1 MQVTLVLTLPDDQDR
16 SRTWLPAAL
25 TSLGHDVDV
34 VDRPGLEPDQA
45 AALGYQVAET
55 WATRRPDVV
64 LAVGWVAGLATQV
77 ATREVPVPVLLRL
90 PRPGRSGS
98 AAVTRVERALAR
110 SGARLLARSPS
121 ELDVLAGLGAPRS
134 AIRVLPEAV
143 EAGATN
149 GATNGATK
157 TGSADAPPVVV
168 ATDDSAAEVSAVLEG
183 MAAGR
188 PAVVLDRGIL
198 GDLVADHVTGLV
210 VRAEPDLP
218 AAVRSLAADGM
229 RREAMGMAAA
239 DRVQACFATEVVV
252 EALGRLVDEAGR
264 PAYAQV

>member
-1 MQVTLVLTLPDDQDR
+1 MQVTVLRTLPPDQDR
-16 SRTWLPAAL
+16 SRAWLPDAL
-25 TSLGHDVDV
+25 TTLGHDADV

-55 WATRRPDVV
+55 WRTRRPDVV
-64 LAVGWVAGLATQV
+64 LAVGWVAGLATLV

-98 AAVTRVERALAR
+98 TAVTRVERALAH
-110 SGARLLARSPS
+110 SGARLLASSPS
-121 ELDVLAGLGAPRS
+121 ELDARAGLGAARD
-134 AIRVLPEAV
+134 AVRVLPEAV
-143 EAGATN
+143 DAGA
-149 GATNGATK
+149 
-157 TGSADAPPVVV
+157 ADGLTSNEPIVV

-198 GDLVADHVTGLV
+198 ADLVADQVTGLV
-210 VRAEPDLP
+210 VRAERDVA
-218 AAVRSLAADGM
+218 AAVRGLAADGM

-239 DRVQACFATEVVV
+239 DRVQACFTTAVDVD
-252 EALGRLVDEAGR
+252 ALGRLVDEAGR

>member
-1 MQVTLVLTLPDDQDR
+1 MQVTVLLTLPPDQDR
-16 SRTWLPAAL
+16 SRSWLPDAL
-25 TSLGHDVDV
+25 TALGHDVDV
-34 VDRPGLEPDQA
+34 VDRPGLEPDRA

-55 WATRRPDVV
+55 WTARRPDVV
-64 LAVGWVAGLATQV
+64 LAVGWVAGLATLV

-110 SGARLLARSPS
+110 SGARLLASAPS
-121 ELDVLAGLGAPRS
+121 ELDALAGLGAPRG
-134 AIRVLPEAV
+134 AIRVLPEPV
-143 EAGATN
+143 DAGAGTATTTTPPA
-149 GATNGATK
+149 GAE
-157 TGSADAPPVVV
+157 PVVV
-168 ATDDSAAEVSAVLEG
+168 ATDDSAADVSAVLEG

-188 PAVVLDRGIL
+188 AAVVVDRGIL

-210 VRAEPDLP
+210 VRTERDLP
-218 AAVRSLAADGM
+218 AAVHALAADGM

-239 DRVQACFATEVVV
+239 DRVEACFATAVVV

-264 PAYAQV
+264 PAYAPV

>member
-1 MQVTLVLTLPDDQDR
+1 MQVTLLLTLPTDQDR
-16 SRTWLPAAL
+16 SRSWLPDAL
-25 TSLGHDVDV
+25 TALGHDVDV

-45 AALGYQVAET
+45 AALGYQVADT
-55 WATRRPDVV
+55 WSTRRPDVA
-64 LAVGWVAGLATQV
+64 LAVGWVAGLATHV
-77 ATREVPVPVLLRL
+77 ATREVPVPVLLSL

-121 ELDVLAGLGAPRS
+121 ELAVLADLGAPRG

-143 EAGATN
+143 DAVAAGET
-149 GATNGATK
+149 TK
-157 TGSADAPPVVV
+157 TGSAGAEPVVV

-198 GDLVADHVTGLV
+198 GDLVADRVTGLV
-210 VRAEPDLP
+210 VPAERDLP

-229 RREAMGMAAA
+229 RRDAMGMAAA
-239 DRVQACFATEVVV
+239 DRAQACFATEVVV
-252 EALGRLVDEAGR
+252 ETLGRLVDEAGR
-264 PAYAQV
+264 PAFAQV

>member
-1 MQVTLVLTLPDDQDR
+1 
-16 SRTWLPAAL
+16 
-25 TSLGHDVDV
+25 
-34 VDRPGLEPDQA
+34 
-45 AALGYQVAET
+45 
-55 WATRRPDVV
+55 
-64 LAVGWVAGLATQV
+64 
-77 ATREVPVPVLLRL
+77 
-90 PRPGRSGS
+90 
-98 AAVTRVERALAR
+98 VERALAR

-121 ELDVLAGLGAPRS
+121 ELDVLAGLGAPRGV
-134 AIRVLPEAV
+134 IRVLPEAV
-143 EAGATN
+143 DAGATDR
-149 GATNGATK
+149 TK
-157 TGSADAPPVVV
+157 TGSAGDQPVVV
-168 ATDDSAAEVSAVLEG
+168 ATDDSDAEVTAVLEG

-229 RREAMGMAAA
+229 RQEAMGMAAA

-252 EALGRLVDEAGR
+252 ETLGRLVDEAGR

>member
-1 MQVTLVLTLPDDQDR
+1 MQVTLLLTLSPDEDR
-16 SRTWLPAAL
+16 CRTWLPEAL
-25 TSLGHDVDV
+25 TALGHDVDL

-45 AALGYQVAET
+45 ATLGYQVAET
-55 WATRRPDVV
+55 WTTRRPDVV

-121 ELDVLAGLGAPRS
+121 ERDVLAGLGAPRGS
-134 AIRVLPEAV
+134 IRVLPEAV
-143 EAGATN
+143 DARATDE
-149 GATNGATK
+149 TTK
-157 TGSADAPPVVV
+157 TGSAEADPVVV

-210 VRAEPDLP
+210 VRAEGDLP
-218 AAVRSLAADGM
+218 AAVRTLASDGM

-239 DRVQACFATEVVV
+239 DRVQACFVTEVVV

>member
-1 MQVTLVLTLPDDQDR
+1 MQVTLLLTLPPDQDR
-16 SRTWLPAAL
+16 SRSWLPDAL
-25 TSLGHDVDV
+25 IALGHDVDV

-45 AALGYQVAET
+45 AALGYQVADT
-55 WATRRPDVV
+55 WTARRPDVV

-110 SGARLLARSPS
+110 TGARLLARSPS
-121 ELDVLAGLGAPRS
+121 ELAVLAGGLGAPRS

-143 EAGATN
+143 DVVAAGET
-149 GATNGATK
+149 TK
-157 TGSADAPPVVV
+157 TGSAGAEPVVV

-210 VRAEPDLP
+210 VRAERDLP
-218 AAVRSLAADGM
+218 DAVRSLAADGM

>member
-1 MQVTLVLTLPDDQDR
+1 MQVTVLLTLPPDQDR
-16 SRTWLPAAL
+16 SRSWLPDAL
-25 TSLGHDVDV
+25 TALGHDVDV
-34 VDRPGLEPDQA
+34 VDRPGLEPDRA

-55 WATRRPDVV
+55 WTARRPDVV
-64 LAVGWVAGLATQV
+64 LAVGWVAGLATLV

-110 SGARLLARSPS
+110 SGARLLASAPS
-121 ELDVLAGLGAPRS
+121 ELDALAAPGCTTGRDPGAARARRRRGHRRTNP
-134 AIRVLPEAV
+134 A
-143 EAGATN
+143 AGAE
-149 GATNGATK
+149 
-157 TGSADAPPVVV
+157 PVVV
-168 ATDDSAAEVSAVLEG
+168 ATDDSAADVSAVLEG

-188 PAVVLDRGIL
+188 AAVVVDRGIL

-210 VRAEPDLP
+210 VRTERDLP
-218 AAVRSLAADGM
+218 AAVRALAADGM

-239 DRVQACFATEVVV
+239 DRVEACFATAVVV

-264 PAYAQV
+264 PAYAPV

>member
-1 MQVTLVLTLPDDQDR
+1 MQVTLLLTLPLDQDR
-16 SRTWLPAAL
+16 SRTWLSAAL
-25 TSLGHDVDV
+25 TTLGHDVDV
-34 VDRPGLEPDQA
+34 VDRPGLEPDRA

-55 WATRRPDVV
+55 LTTRRPDVV
-64 LAVGWVAGLATQV
+64 LAVGWVAGLAAQV
-77 ATREVPVPVLLRL
+77 VTREVPVPVLLRL

-121 ELDVLAGLGAPRS
+121 ELDVLAGLGAPRG

-143 EAGATN
+143 DTGAAGET
-149 GATNGATK
+149 TK
-157 TGSADAPPVVV
+157 TGSAGAEPVVV
-168 ATDDSAAEVSAVLEG
+168 AIDDSAAEITAVLEG

-188 PAVVLDRGIL
+188 PTVVLDRGIL

-210 VRAEPDLP
+210 VPAERDLP

-264 PAYAQV
+264 PAYAPV

>member
-1 MQVTLVLTLPDDQDR
+1 MQVTVLRTLPPDQDR
-16 SRTWLPAAL
+16 SRAWLPDAL
-25 TSLGHDVDV
+25 TSLGHDVHV
-34 VDRPGLEPDQA
+34 VDRPGLEPDRA
-45 AALGYQVAET
+45 APLGYQVAQT
-55 WATRRPDVV
+55 WQTRQPDVV
-64 LAVGWVAGLATQV
+64 LAVGWVAGLATVV

-110 SGARLLARSPS
+110 SGARLLASSPS
-121 ELDVLAGLGAPRS
+121 ELEALADLGAPRD
-134 AIRVLPEAV
+134 AVRVLPEAV
-143 EAGATN
+143 DAGI
-149 GATNGATK
+149 
-157 TGSADAPPVVV
+157 ADGTPLAGEEPFVV

-198 GDLVADHVTGLV
+198 ADLVADRVTGLV
-210 VRAEPDLP
+210 VRAERDVP

-239 DRVQACFATEVVV
+239 DRVQACFATAVVV
-252 EALGRLVDEAGR
+252 DALGRLVEEAGR

>member
-1 MQVTLVLTLPDDQDR
+1 MQVTLLLTLPDDQDR

-25 TSLGHDVDV
+25 TTLGHDVDV
-34 VDRPGLEPDQA
+34 VDRPALEPENA
-45 AALGYQVAET
+45 AALGYQVAKT
-55 WATRRPDVV
+55 WTTRRPDVV

-121 ELDVLAGLGAPRS
+121 ELDVLAGLGAPRG
-134 AIRVLPEAV
+134 AIRVLPEPVDAV
-143 EAGATN
+143 PAGGNRSAGAE
-149 GATNGATK
+149 
-157 TGSADAPPVVV
+157 PVVV

-188 PAVVLDRGIL
+188 PAVVLDCGIL

-210 VRAEPDLP
+210 VRAERDLP

-239 DRVQACFATEVVV
+239 DRVQACFTTEVVAG
-252 EALGRLVDEAGR
+252 ALGRLVDEAGR

>member
-1 MQVTLVLTLPDDQDR
+1 MQVAVLRTLPPDQDR
-16 SRTWLPAAL
+16 SRAWLPDAL
-25 TSLGHDVDV
+25 TSLGHDVHV
-34 VDRPGLEPDQA
+34 IDRPGLEPDRA
-45 AALGYQVAET
+45 AALGYQVAAT
-55 WATRRPDVV
+55 WQTRRPDVV
-64 LAVGWVAGLATQV
+64 LAVGWVAGLATLV

-98 AAVTRVERALAR
+98 AAVTRVEGALAR
-110 SGARLLARSPS
+110 SGARLLASSPS
-121 ELDVLAGLGAPRS
+121 ELAALAGLGAPRD

-143 EAGATN
+143 DPGAAADNAG
-149 GATNGATK
+149 K
-157 TGSADAPPVVV
+157 EPFVV
-168 ATDDSAAEVSAVLEG
+168 ATDDSAVEVSAVLEG

-210 VRAEPDLP
+210 VRAERDIP
-218 AAVRSLAADGM
+218 AAVRSLAADEM

-239 DRVQACFATEVVV
+239 DRIQACFATAVVV
-252 EALGRLVDEAGR
+252 DALGRLVDEAGR

>member
-1 MQVTLVLTLPDDQDR
+1 MQVTLLLTLPHDQDR

-34 VDRPGLEPDQA
+34 VDRPGLEPDRA
-45 AALGYQVAET
+45 AALGYQVADT
-55 WATRRPDVV
+55 WTSRRPDVV

-77 ATREVPVPVLLRL
+77 AAREVPVPVLLRL

-110 SGARLLARSPS
+110 SGARLLARAPS
-121 ELDVLAGLGAPRS
+121 ELDALAALGAPRD
-134 AIRVLPEAV
+134 AIRVLPEPVDVGAGTATPTTPP
-143 EAGATN
+143 AGAEE
-149 GATNGATK
+149 
-157 TGSADAPPVVV
+157 PVVV
-168 ATDDSAAEVSAVLEG
+168 ATDDSAADVSAVLEG

-188 PAVVLDRGIL
+188 AAVVVDRGIL

-210 VRAEPDLP
+210 VQAERDLP
-218 AAVRSLAADGM
+218 AAVRSLAAEGRRGEAWGRAGADGVP
-229 RREAMGMAAA
+229 AW
-239 DRVQACFATEVVV
+239 FAPVVV
-252 EALGRLVDEAGR
+252 AVARGGVVDEAAR

>member
-1 MQVTLVLTLPDDQDR
+1 MQVTLLLTLTPDQDR
-16 SRTWLPAAL
+16 SRSWLPDAL
-25 TSLGHDVDV
+25 IALGHDVDV

-45 AALGYQVAET
+45 AALGYELADT
-55 WATRRPDVV
+55 WTTRPPDVV

-77 ATREVPVPVLLRL
+77 AARDVPAPVLLRL

-110 SGARLLARSPS
+110 SGARLLATSPS
-121 ELDVLAGLGAPRS
+121 ELDILAGLGAPR
-134 AIRVLPEAV
+134 ATIRVLPEAV
-143 EAGATN
+143 AAVDPTRTGPAGAE
-149 GATNGATK
+149 
-157 TGSADAPPVVV
+157 PVVV
-168 ATDDSAAEVSAVLEG
+168 ATDDSAAAVSAVLEG

-210 VRAEPDLP
+210 VRAERDLP
-218 AAVRSLAADGM
+218 AAVRGLAADGM

-239 DRVQACFATEVVV
+239 DRVQACFATGVVV
-252 EALGRLVDEAGR
+252 EALGRLIDEAGR

>member
-1 MQVTLVLTLPDDQDR
+1 MQVTLLLTLPPDQDR
-16 SRTWLPAAL
+16 SRPWLPDAL
-25 TSLGHDVDV
+25 TALGHDVHV

-45 AALGYQVAET
+45 AALGYQVADT
-55 WATRRPDVV
+55 WTTRRPDVV

-110 SGARLLARSPS
+110 SGARLLASSPS
-121 ELDVLAGLGAPRS
+121 ELAVLAGLGAPRD
-134 AIRVLPEAV
+134 AIRVVPEAV
-143 EAGATN
+143 DTVAAGET
-149 GATNGATK
+149 TK
-157 TGSADAPPVVV
+157 TGSAGAEPVVV

-183 MAAGR
+183 MAGGR

-210 VRAEPDLP
+210 VRAERDLP
-218 AAVRSLAADGM
+218 TAVRGRAADGM

-239 DRVQACFATEVVV
+239 DRVQACFATEVVA

>member
-1 MQVTLVLTLPDDQDR
+1 MQVTLLLTLPDDQDR

-25 TSLGHDVDV
+25 TTLGHDVDV
-34 VDRPGLEPDQA
+34 VDRPALEPENA
-45 AALGYQVAET
+45 AALGYQVAESWT
-55 WATRRPDVV
+55 TRRPDVV

-121 ELDVLAGLGAPRS
+121 ELDVLARLGAPRG

-143 EAGATN
+143 DAGATN
-149 GATNGATK
+149 STTK
-157 TGSADAPPVVV
+157 TGSADAEPVVV
-168 ATDDSAAEVSAVLEG
+168 ATDDSAAEVAAVLEG
-183 MAAGR
+183 MAAGH

-210 VRAEPDLP
+210 VRAERDLP
-218 AAVRSLAADGM
+218 AAVRSLAADWM

>member
-1 MQVTLVLTLPDDQDR
+1 MQVTVLLTLPPDQDR
-16 SRTWLPAAL
+16 SRSWLPDAL
-25 TSLGHDVDV
+25 TALGHDVDV
-34 VDRPGLEPDQA
+34 VDRPGLEPDRA

-55 WATRRPDVV
+55 WTTRRPDVV
-64 LAVGWVAGLATQV
+64 LAVGWVAGLATLV

-110 SGARLLARSPS
+110 SGARLLASAPS
-121 ELDVLAGLGAPRS
+121 ELDALAGLGAPRS
-134 AIRVLPEAV
+134 CDP
-143 EAGATN
+143 GAARARRRRGRHGDHHDRT
-149 GATNGATK
+149 
-157 TGSADAPPVVV
+157 ADAEPVVV
-168 ATDDSAAEVSAVLEG
+168 ATDDSAADVSALLEG

-188 PAVVLDRGIL
+188 AAVVLDRGIL

-210 VRAEPDLP
+210 VRTEGDLP
-218 AAVRSLAADGM
+218 AAVRALAADGM

-239 DRVQACFATEVVV
+239 DRVEACFATAVVV

-264 PAYAQV
+264 PAYASV

>member
-1 MQVTLVLTLPDDQDR
+1 MQVTVLLTLPADQDR
-16 SRTWLPAAL
+16 SRTWLPDAL
-25 TSLGHDVDV
+25 TTLGHDVDL
-34 VDRPGLEPDQA
+34 VDRPGLDPDQA
-45 AALGYQVAET
+45 AALGYQLAES
-55 WATRRPDVV
+55 WRAGRPDVV
-64 LAVGWVAGLATQV
+64 LAVGWVAGLATVV

-110 SGARLLARSPS
+110 SGAQLLASAPS
-121 ELDVLAGLGAPRS
+121 ELEALAGLGAPRA
-134 AIRVLPEAV
+134 AIRVLPEPV
-143 EAGATN
+143 DAGSRETPLTDPT
-149 GATNGATK
+149 GAE
-157 TGSADAPPVVV
+157 PVVV
-168 ATDDSAAEVSAVLEG
+168 ATDDSAAEVSAVLAG

-210 VRAEPDLP
+210 VRAESDVP
-218 AAVRSLAADGM
+218 AAVRSLAGT

-239 DRVQACFATEVVV
+239 DRVQACFATPVAV

>member
-1 MQVTLVLTLPDDQDR
+1 MQVTLLLTLPDDQDR

-25 TSLGHDVDV
+25 TTLGHDVDV
-34 VDRPGLEPDQA
+34 VDRPALEPENA
-45 AALGYQVAET
+45 AALGYEVAKT
-55 WATRRPDVV
+55 WTARRPDVV

-121 ELDVLAGLGAPRS
+121 ELDVLARLGAPRG
-134 AIRVLPEAV
+134 AIRVLPEPVDALA
-143 EAGATN
+143 AGET
-149 GATNGATK
+149 TK
-157 TGSADAPPVVV
+157 TGSADAEPVVV
-168 ATDDSAAEVSAVLEG
+168 ATDDSAAEVTAVLEG

-188 PAVVLDRGIL
+188 PAVVLDCGIL

-210 VRAEPDLP
+210 VQAEPDLP

-264 PAYAQV
+264 PAYSQV

>member
-1 MQVTLVLTLPDDQDR
+1 MQVILLLTLPPDQDR
-16 SRTWLPAAL
+16 SRSWLPAAL
-25 TSLGHDVDV
+25 TTLGHDVDV
-34 VDRPGLEPDQA
+34 VARPALEPENA

-55 WATRRPDVV
+55 WTTRRPDVV

-121 ELDVLAGLGAPRS
+121 ELDVLARLGAPRG

-143 EAGATN
+143 DAVAADET
-149 GATNGATK
+149 TK
-157 TGSADAPPVVV
+157 TGSTDAEPVVV
-168 ATDDSAAEVSAVLEG
+168 ATDDSDTEVTAVLEG

-188 PAVVLDRGIL
+188 PAVVLDCGIL

-210 VRAEPDLP
+210 VRAERDLP

-252 EALGRLVDEAGR
+252 ETLGRLVDEAGR